1 MEQLTAH
8 DERLAATNDST
19 ASSDS
24 LTATYERLTATNDR
38 LFEQAVEAFRQ
49 WRGAKSGRG
58 RIPDELW
65 DLACQVAQRHGVA
78 KTAGSLKLDYYTLQR
93 RMDGRGGARGKAAD
107 ARKKRRRGGAGAFV
121 DLAPITNVSPQAE
134 CELEFENG
142 RGTKLTLRWKG
153 NMPPDLATLS
163 QLVRQE

>member
-1 MEQLTAH
+1 MEQLSAH
-8 DERLAATNDST
+8 NERLAATNDF
-19 ASSDS
+19 
-24 LTATYERLTATNDR
+24 TATNDRLTATNDR
-38 LFEQAVEAFRQ
+38 LFEQAAEAFRQ

-65 DLACQVAQRHGVA
+65 DLACQVARRHGVA
-78 KTAGSLKLDYYTLQR
+78 KTAGALKLDYYTLQR
-93 RMDGRGGARGKAAD
+93 RLDGRGGARGKAVD
-107 ARKKRRRGGAGAFV
+107 TPKKRRRGSAGAFV
-121 DLAPITNVSPQAE
+121 ELAPVTNISPQAE

-153 NMPPDLATLS
+153 STPPDLAALS

>member
-1 MEQLTAH
+1 MEQLTASN
-8 DERLAATNDST
+8 DCLTATNDST
-19 ASSDS
+19 TSSDS
-24 LTATYERLTATNDR
+24 LTATSDR
-38 LFEQAVEAFRQ
+38 LFEEAVEAFRQ

-65 DLACQVAQRHGVA
+65 KLACQVARRHGVA
-78 KTAGSLKLDYYTLQR
+78 KTAGALKLDYYTLQR
-93 RMDGRGGARGKAAD
+93 RMDGRGGARGKAVD
-107 ARKKRRRGGAGAFV
+107 ARKKRHPGGAGAFV
-121 DLAPITNVSPQAE
+121 ELAPVTNVSPQAE

-153 NMPPDLATLS
+153 STPPDLATLS